1 MAPRCYNCSTGQGGP
16 GSRAKGD
23 ALTLAEAL
31 SVAPGDVVALVGG
44 GGKTTLMYR
53 LAEELAAAGRRV
65 LVTTTTKIYPPL
77 PDQVDWAIA
86 DEDDDRRLAHVAGML
101 RRHAIVAALSGP
113 GPEGKMNGVSPA
125 WVERAA
131 TEAGADCILVEADG
145 AARRPIKAPAP
156 HEPVIPTCATVVVAV
171 IGLDAL
177 GTPLD
182 VDHVHRPDRI
192 AALTGLVPGEP
203 LTAEAIALMATH
215 TEGLAKSVPPG
226 ARLEY
231 LVNKVDD
238 PQDVA
243 RGRVLALAL
252 CRAGAPRVV
261 LARAEHAAPVQEVF
275 GAEQAQ
281 AAV

>member
-1 MAPRCYNCSTGQGGP
+1 
-16 GSRAKGD
+16 
-23 ALTLAEAL
+23 
-31 SVAPGDVVALVGG
+31 
-44 GGKTTLMYR
+44 
-53 LAEELAAAGRRV
+53 

-86 DEDDDRRLAHVAGML
+86 DEDDDLRLTHVSGML
-101 RRHAIVAALSGP
+101 RRHAVVAALSGP

-131 TEAGADCILVEADG
+131 TEAGADCVLVEADG
-145 AARRPIKAPAP
+145 AARRPIKAPAR
-156 HEPVIPTCATVVVAV
+156 HEPVIPICATVVVAV

-177 GTPLD
+177 GAPLD
-182 VDHVHRPDRI
+182 AEHAHRPDRI

-203 LTAEAIALMATH
+203 LTAEAIALLATH
-215 TEGLAKSVPPG
+215 PEGLAKGAPSG

-231 LVNKVDD
+231 VLNKVDG
-238 PQDVA
+238 PQEVSRA
-243 RGRVLALAL
+243 RVLALAL

-261 LARAEHAAPVQEVF
+261 LARAEHADPVQEVF

-281 AAV
+281 VAV